1 MHRKCVRLCV
11 PGALVLLLA
20 LAGSAPAT
28 ANVTVSRGAS
38 GIFVS
43 GQTGTNNLL
52 VEPFVDITRNG
63 LRVRRPGS
71 NGSGI
76 AAGNG
81 CLGNPLV
88 PDVVCDGPPG
98 IVTVD
103 VGAANDLLEVKTAQ
117 PGRGDDELDCVGS
130 PVAGL
135 TVVARMGPGN
145 DVVEASSIGRP
156 SCPAGTFVRGTAFFD
171 PRLEAQGDDGDD
183 RLTGYVLAD
192 RLLGLGGNDVLD
204 GGGGT
209 GDDLIGGG
217 GDDTLRRGTSMRGG
231 NGDDLLEDGDTLSG
245 ESGADTL
252 RRGVTMGGGDGDDR
266 LEGDARSRTLD
277 GDAGDDTLSGGA
289 GTQAVSGGDGDDTF
303 GADPARDLLRGEGG
317 FDTVTYAAQAL
328 GISVDKQR
336 SLAQGQGHE
345 GDVLLAIER
354 VIGGRGSDQLLGATG
369 PDTLEGGAGA
379 DALNGRGGDDV
390 LIGGADNDGLV
401 GGDGNDRIVARDG
414 GPDRIECGPGFDDLV
429 ADLADP
435 RPLDCDLLTRFATD
449 DGVPARVAR
458 RRLAFTRDGS
468 LRVRLVCPRASR
480 IACRGRITVA
490 ATPRGRILAR
500 ARYAVRRGRSALVR
514 IAVRRSVATALRR
527 RTTAVVGTVERGVST
542 KGPRGTRARVTV
554 RRAR

>member
-1 MHRKCVRLCV
+1 V
-11 PGALVLLLA
+11 VLLLA
-20 LAGSAPAT
+20 LASAAPAT
-28 ANVTVSRGAS
+28 ADVLVSRQGSDVFIS
-38 GIFVS
+38 GL
-43 GQTGTNNLL
+43 TGTNLLL

-76 AAGNG
+76 AAGTG
-81 CLGNPLV
+81 CLGNPV
-88 PDVVCDGPPG
+88 AIDVVCDGPPST
-98 IVTVD
+98 VTVD
-103 VGAANDLLEVKTAQ
+103 LGAASDLLEVKTAQ
-117 PGRGDDELDCVGS
+117 PGRGDGELRCVEFPAAS
-130 PVAGL
+130 L
-135 TVVARMGPGN
+135 TVVARMSAGN
-145 DVVEASSIGRP
+145 DVVQASSIDRP
-156 SCPAGTFVRGTAFFD
+156 SCPAGTFVQGTAFRD
-171 PRLEAQGDDGDD
+171 PRLDAEGGEGGD
-183 RLTGYVLAD
+183 RLTGYVLGD
-192 RLLGLGGNDVLD
+192 RLLGQAGNDVLD
-204 GGGGT
+204 GGGGA
-209 GDDLIGGG
+209 GDDLQGGPG
-217 GDDTLRRGTSMRGG
+217 SDTLRRGASLRGG
-231 NGDDLLEDGDTLSG
+231 EDGDVLEDGETLIG
-245 ESGADTL
+245 ETGADTL
-252 RRGVTMGGGDGDDR
+252 RRGVAMSGGDGDDR

-328 GISVDKQR
+328 GISVDKER

-354 VIGGRGSDQLLGATG
+354 VIGGRGSDQLLGAGG

-458 RRLAFTRDGS
+458 RLLAVTRDGS

-480 IACRGRITVA
+480 IACRGRLTVA

-500 ARYAVRRGRSALVR
+500 ARYAVRRGRSALVG

-527 RTTAVVGTVERGVST
+527 RTTAVVGTVERGVSK
-542 KGPRGTRARVTV
+542 KGPRSSRARVAV